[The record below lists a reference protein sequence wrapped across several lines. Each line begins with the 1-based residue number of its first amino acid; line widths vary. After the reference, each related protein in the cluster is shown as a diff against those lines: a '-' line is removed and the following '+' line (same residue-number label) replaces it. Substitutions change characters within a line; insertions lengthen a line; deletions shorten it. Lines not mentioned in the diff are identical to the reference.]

1 MVAVVEGDLEVL
13 TGEVEEQE
21 EGWNEVV
28 DLEVDG
34 AGEDLVVVAAAV
46 MTETETKV
54 DLEVDEEEVG
64 VVEEVDLTIL
74 VEVEGEISE
83 KEAVV
88 DMAEE
93 VEILIMTEMDSV
105 AKEKVLTPPESLE
118 AEEGVD
124 LVVGGA
130 VEEVV
135 EAATEAEIMALKSTV
150 VAASMVQVEVHVSEV
165 VRLLAEEGIKIFINA
180 SIFFVGIKKNS
191 VSHYLRGNQF
201 LLKINNP

>member
-1 MVAVVEGDLEVL
+1 MVVVVEGDLEVL

-74 VEVEGEISE
+74 VEAEGEISE

-118 AEEGVD
+118 AEEAVD
-124 LVVGGA
+124 LVVGGE

-150 VAASMVQVEVHVSEV
+150 VAAASMVQVEVHVSEV

-180 SIFFVGIKKNS
+180 SIF
-191 VSHYLRGNQF
+191 LWA
-201 LLKINNP
+201 

>member
-34 AGEDLVVVAAAV
+34 AGEDLVVVAAVV

-74 VEVEGEISE
+74 VEAEGEILE
-83 KEAVV
+83 KEAVVV

-124 LVVGGA
+124 LVVGGE

-180 SIFFVGIKKNS
+180 SIF
-191 VSHYLRGNQF
+191 LWA
-201 LLKINNP
+201 